1 MFHTLEVD
9 SAMALEDL
17 QRATATQSVFPI
29 SQLPREILAEIFWI
43 SMPEAT
49 PAEMPVQMWR
59 RAAPLLPCSV
69 CSSWRELALA
79 MPELWSSVG
88 IIIRNPDMDP
98 LATANVINT
107 WLEHSGTLPLT
118 LCLGQLS
125 LGYDNPQSRSKPAHF
140 IRLLLAFIQV
150 AVYLYD
156 TRALSLP
163 RLNAPLLRSF
173 DLAGIMDKPI
183 RFPFRGSSHVTQL
196 SWPFPLDPS
205 KQPQIPWHQISHLS
219 ISSGMTLFSAL
230 EMIRLC
236 PRLEEFTVDCSG
248 LDEVANLPREP
259 VVENHRLQR
268 LRLYFYEDS
277 SPLLQSMRLPALE
290 EFNYQFPEVDGD
302 FYTSVQRSLLDFFTR
317 SNCKLKKLR
326 LSNCKFSADEFL
338 ECLEHEASKTVQEL
352 SIAEQ
357 PNLTDDVLLRL
368 TYPPSPTASR
378 ILLPKLT
385 HLTLLNIVWM
395 RHPEF

>member
-1 MFHTLEVD
+1 
-9 SAMALEDL
+9 
-17 QRATATQSVFPI
+17 
-29 SQLPREILAEIFWI
+29 
-43 SMPEAT
+43 
-49 PAEMPVQMWR
+49 
-59 RAAPLLPCSV
+59 
-69 CSSWRELALA
+69 
-79 MPELWSSVG
+79 
-88 IIIRNPDMDP
+88 
-98 LATANVINT
+98 
-107 WLEHSGTLPLT
+107 
-118 LCLGQLS
+118 
-125 LGYDNPQSRSKPAHF
+125 
-140 IRLLLAFIQV
+140 
-150 AVYLYD
+150 
-156 TRALSLP
+156 
-163 RLNAPLLRSF
+163 
-173 DLAGIMDKPI
+173 MDKPI

-259 VVENHRLQR
+259 VVENHRSQR

-385 HLTLLNIVWM
+385 HLTLEYCLDASPEILGEMVSSRYYPETGKIEDLEELVLSVETLDEEDVAILEDLAADGLNAKISISS
-395 RHPEF
+395 RRRLGS